1 MPAKLDAVKTYMRMR
16 RVPEH
21 LKIKVIKWF
30 DYLWMTQKSS
40 DEDKSVGFLPGKLLE
55 NDSMCGPQTLAVRH
69 ASICSRPDCARLLS
83 QSRL

>member
-1 MPAKLDAVKTYMRMR
+1 MR

-40 DEDKSVGFLPGKLLE
+40 DEEKSVGFLPGTIYLVMPTPDAQ
-55 NDSMCGPQTLAVRH
+55 NPH
-69 ASICSRPDCARLLS
+69 APLPATVSEH
-83 QSRL
+83 